1 MIGYNQW
8 LLSQLV
14 VERSHCQVSGQSLA
28 PGMYERW
35 LDRIIGDK
43 LQDIL
48 GQNMVIFAGKTWRF
62 SIIFHQTCWFSA
74 KKHADFP

>member
-1 MIGYNQW
+1 
-8 LLSQLV
+8 
-14 VERSHCQVSGQSLA
+14 
-28 PGMYERW
+28 MYERW

-62 SIIFHQTCWFSA
+62 SIIFHQTC
-74 KKHADFP
+74 